1 MLIYHPVGTARMSD
15 THAQAV
21 VDSQLR
27 VHGLQGL
34 RVIDASIMPTIPGGN
49 TNAPTIMVAER
60 AADLVAR
67 MSLSINYHR
76 EGEGPPLVLLHG
88 VGHHWQAWEP
98 VIERLAVEFD
108 VIACDSPGFG
118 RSAPLSSGIA
128 PTIPAYADAFEWF
141 FAELGLERP
150 HVAGSSMG
158 GAIAL
163 ELARGRAVR
172 SVCAFSPAGFWT
184 PAELRFCQLSLRALA
199 RLPAAARPAV
209 EALART
215 RAAASRC
222 SRRRSATPRACP
234 PRRRSRRSATHGPR
248 PRSAGALDG
257 VRQYRFERPE
267 QLRSTPVT
275 IAWGRRDRLLPYR
288 LQAPRARRLLPWATH
303 VTLGAGHV
311 PFYDDPAAVAAVI
324 RARARLAR
332 REAGAAP

>member
-1 MLIYHPVGTARMSD
+1 
-15 THAQAV
+15 
-21 VDSQLR
+21 
-27 VHGLQGL
+27 
-34 RVIDASIMPTIPGGN
+34 
-49 TNAPTIMVAER
+49 
-60 AADLVAR
+60 
-67 MSLSINYHR
+67 MSLSINYYR
-76 EGEGPPLVLLHG
+76 AGEGPPLVLLHG

-98 VIERLAVEFD
+98 VIERLAGEFD

-118 RSAPLSSGIA
+118 RSAALSAGIE

-150 HVAGSSMG
+150 HVAGNSMG

-199 RLPAAARPAV
+199 QTPAAARPAL
-209 EALART
+209 ERLART
-215 RAAASRC
+215 RRGRIALFSQTFGYPARLPAQEAVATLRDAWASPAFAAA
-222 SRRRSATPRACP
+222 
-234 PRRRSRRSATHGPR
+234 
-248 PRSAGALDG
+248 LDAF
-257 VRQYRFERPE
+257 RQYRFQHPE

-288 LQAPRARRLLPWATH
+288 LQAPRARALLPWATH

-311 PFYDDPAAVAAVI
+311 PFYDDPAAVAEVI
-324 RARARLAR
+324 RARARAATTTTHAIR
-332 REAGAAP
+332 NTAGEDER